1 MARDLSSAAAA
12 LGRRG
17 GKAGTGAAK
26 RRTPEQYAATQA
38 KALHSRRVEAARKML
53 RDVPLRREGDP
64 IDRDPGLWATLA
76 IANKWGPDVVRDA
89 LALEG

>member
-38 KALHSRRVEAARKML
+38 KALHSRRVKAARRML
-53 RDVPLRREGDP
+53 DEAPIEG
-64 IDRDPGLWATLA
+64 LTAEQMATLNA
-76 IANKWGPDVVRDA
+76 WGQDVVRDA